1 MSEVNNYLE
10 YLEQNDLNPTSG
22 QTGCVRINPEDRGVL
37 VDVSVDV
44 DQTWNDETSWS
55 VNLNVVIIVRQRQKV
70 FTDFRNFSV
79 DDFDV
84 ADLVDVVGWIDDTAS
99 KQQNSL
105 KTHFL
110 ELRKNVWVFKETVKI
125 NSLQLSIGR

>member
-22 QTGCVRINPEDRGVL
+22 QTGCVRINPEDRGVM

-44 DQTWNDETSWS
+44 DQTWNDETSLS
-55 VNLNVVIIVRQRQKV
+55 VNLNVVIIVRQRRKV
-70 FTDFRNFSV
+70 FSDFRNFSV

-110 ELRKNVWVFKETVKI
+110 ELRKNV
-125 NSLQLSIGR
+125 